1 MKITDNHIKN
11 ILLIIC
17 VKSLCIIIFIIFY
30 YCFVCVCVF
39 VFCAV
44 YAYSIIMPFS

>member
-1 MKITDNHIKN
+1 MKITDKN

-17 VKSLCIIIFIIFY
+17 VKSLCIIIFIFFY
-30 YCFVCVCVF
+30 NCFVCVF